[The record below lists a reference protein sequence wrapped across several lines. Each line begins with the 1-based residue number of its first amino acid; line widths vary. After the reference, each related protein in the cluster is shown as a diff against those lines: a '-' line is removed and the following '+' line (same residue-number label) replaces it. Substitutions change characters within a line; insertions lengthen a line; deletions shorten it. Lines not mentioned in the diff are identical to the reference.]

1 MSAGAVNVVVLAGD
15 RGPDDPLA
23 SSAGVPGKVLVEV
36 GGKSMLTRVLEAVD
50 GFERHGEVIVVCRDL
65 PEYAAVIDA
74 ACRCRRIDPAEGP
87 AASAMAAFDQIDET
101 GPVLLVTGDHPLLR
115 AEWLDQF
122 VGRACATGADAA
134 VGVVDH
140 AAIVERFPDSKRTRY
155 RFSDVAICGTNL
167 FYFAGSGGRRVV
179 EHWRAFEADR
189 KKPWKIVGRLGPW
202 NLLRYLLGRL
212 SLAAAMDAL
221 SRRLDV
227 RLAAVAVDW
236 PEAAVDVDSPKD
248 LELVARLI
256 GARERER
263 ERSAP

>member
-1 MSAGAVNVVVLAGD
+1 MSAAALDVVVLAGD

-23 SSAGVPGKVLVEV
+23 AGAGVPGKVLVPIL
-36 GGKSMLTRVLEAVD
+36 GKTMLTRVLEAVD
-50 GFERHGEVIVVCRDL
+50 GLERRGRIIVACRDL
-65 PEYAAVIDA
+65 PEYAAAIGA
-74 ACRCRRIDPAEGP
+74 APRCRRVDPASGP
-87 AASAMAAFDQIDET
+87 AASAMAALDELEES

-115 AEWLDQF
+115 PEWLEQF
-122 VGRACATGADAA
+122 VARARSTGADAA

-155 RFSDVAICGTNL
+155 RFSDISICGTNL

-179 EHWRAFEADR
+179 EQWRDFETDR

-202 NLLRYLLGRL
+202 NLVRYLLGRL

-221 SRRLDV
+221 SRRLGV
-227 RLAAVAVDW
+227 RLAAVPVDW
-236 PEAAVDVDSPKD
+236 PEAAVDVDSTAD
-248 LELVARLI
+248 LALVARLI
-256 GARERER
+256 EAR